1 MFAATIIGN
10 LGKDGEL
17 KAVGDSQ
24 VLSLNVGCKVRK
36 GSESATV
43 WVRVSYWGKPAAA
56 VAQYCVKGKGV
67 AIRGELTEARLYES
81 NGKTGLSLEM
91 RADALELLG
100 GGDREHAS
108 QAKPQ
113 RGGDEDSGF

>member
-36 GSESATV
+36 GNESATV

-67 AIRGELTEARLYES
+67 AIRGELTEARIYES
-81 NGKTGLSLEM
+81 NGKTGLSLEV

-100 GGDREHAS
+100 GGDRDS
-108 QAKPQ
+108 KGPSKQ
-113 RGGDEDSGF
+113 REDAEDFGF